1 MLNVLTC
8 LPWFKPPAARR
19 CGARRSSTRPSL
31 PTLLPTSLDQ
41 PPATDDERPL
51 GCGWFDSS
59 HELERGLQVHEAN
72 VQSLSALPLSDWL
85 DLELRNGC
93 GRPRQS

>member
-1 MLNVLTC
+1 MMNLLTC
-8 LPWFKPPAARR
+8 LPWFKPRVALRG
-19 CGARRSSTRPSL
+19 GARRSSMRPPL
-31 PTLLPTSLDQ
+31 PTLLPTSLDE

-59 HELERGLQVHEAN
+59 HELERGLQVHEADA
-72 VQSLSALPLSDWL
+72 QGLIALPLSDWL
-85 DLELRNGC
+85 DLELRAWC